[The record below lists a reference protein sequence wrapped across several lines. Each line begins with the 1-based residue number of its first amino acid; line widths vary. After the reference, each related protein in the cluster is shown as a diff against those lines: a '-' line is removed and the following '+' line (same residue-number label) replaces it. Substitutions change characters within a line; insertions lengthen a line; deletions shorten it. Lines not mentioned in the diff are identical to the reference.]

1 LKRIFPPFYTA
12 AIVEMAN
19 ECPYHN
25 MSGSKYYFITGT
37 SRGIGN
43 AIAEQLLKSEDCFIT
58 GIGRTCTITH
68 SRYSHIAMDLANISE
83 VNDFRFPEIDAAS
96 EIILINNS
104 GTTGAV
110 RYAGR
115 NSSEEIAQTFNVNLL
130 SVAVLI
136 NNFLKTYLSKNIP
149 LRILNISSGAAK
161 NPIDGWSAYCAS
173 KAGLDMLSR
182 TIAEEL
188 KISRMNH
195 VRIFSIAPGIVDTA
209 MQDEI
214 RQSNVRD
221 FSRIQQFVEYK
232 NTDQLAS
239 PLLTARLLLS
249 ILEAPEK
256 FEETVFSVRDLK
268 Q

>member
-1 LKRIFPPFYTA
+1 MT
-12 AIVEMAN
+12 EQ
-19 ECPYHN
+19 CPYFL
-25 MSGSKYYFITGT
+25 MITTKYYFITGT
-37 SRGIGN
+37 SRGIGK
-43 AIAEQLLKSEDCFIT
+43 ALAEQLLESEDCCIT

-68 SRYSHIAMDLANISE
+68 SRYSHITMDLSDISE
-83 VNDFRFPEIDAAS
+83 VNDFRFPEIEQAS

-110 RYAGR
+110 RYSGR
-115 NSSEEIAQTFNVNLL
+115 SSSEEIAQAFNVNLL
-130 SVAVLI
+130 SVAVMI
-136 NNFLKTYLSKNIP
+136 NAFLATYSNRNIP

-161 NPIDGWSAYCAS
+161 NPIDGWSSYCAS

-188 KISRMNH
+188 KISKMDH

-239 PLLTARLLLS
+239 PVLTARLLLS
-249 ILEAPEK
+249 ILESPEK
-256 FEETVFSVRDLK
+256 YTETVFSVRDLK
-268 Q
+268 

>member
-1 LKRIFPPFYTA
+1 MSLC
-12 AIVEMAN
+12 IVMN
-19 ECPYHN
+19 TN
-25 MSGSKYYFITGT
+25 KYYFITGT
-37 SRGIGN
+37 SRGIGK
-43 AIAEQLLKSEDCFIT
+43 AIAEELLHNAENHVT
-58 GIGRTCTITH
+58 GIARSCSLSH
-68 SRYSHIAMDLANISE
+68 PNYSHITLDLAVMDE
-83 VNDFRFPEIDAAS
+83 VSVFAFPDLDAAT

-110 RYAGR
+110 HYAGR
-115 NSSEEIAQTFNVNLL
+115 MSSDEIVQAVNVNLL

-136 NNFLKTYLSKNIP
+136 NNFLKTYGSKNIP

-161 NPIDGWSAYCAS
+161 NPIDGWSIYCS
-173 KAGLDMLSR
+173 TKAGLDMLSR

-188 KISRMNH
+188 KISKMNH

-221 FSRIQQFVEYK
+221 FSRIQQFIEYK

-239 PLLTARLLLS
+239 PELTARLLLS
-249 ILEAPEK
+249 ILESPEK
-256 FEETVFSVRDLK
+256 YEDTVFSVRDLK
-268 Q
+268 